1 MIQSYHES
9 IDGIS
14 FVEIRQHDSWYL
26 F

>member
-1 MIQSYHES
+1 MKAYAAFF
-9 IDGIS
+9 